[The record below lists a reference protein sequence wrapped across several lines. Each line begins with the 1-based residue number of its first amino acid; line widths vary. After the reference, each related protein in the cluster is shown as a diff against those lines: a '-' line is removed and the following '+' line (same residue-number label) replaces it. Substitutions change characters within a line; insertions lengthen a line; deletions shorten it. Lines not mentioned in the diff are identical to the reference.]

1 MRKFLCIFIAILTLL
16 AVPAL
21 AEENLLTNGDFS
33 AGSGRFPD
41 GWTTELWY
49 TDEGVSVLDVEDG
62 GYDGRCIRV
71 SNLSDNDARF
81 AQKVS
86 VEPDTLYRISCM
98 CRAEGISEDGIGA
111 TLSVKD
117 TFSYSES
124 LYDTDGQ
131 WQELTVYGR
140 TGEEQTELTL
150 YARVGGYGS
159 LNTGTAWFDDISME
173 AVADAPAGAEV
184 LSFDVVSKS
193 SSNEEKTF
201 GAAETDAEP
210 KRNTE
215 AFVLL
220 TALYLLAV
228 LAVVRKT
235 RRSPERKDA
244 FYGRC
249 MAALLAVAFALRA
262 VLAVCVR
269 GYYTDVN
276 CFTAWSEHIFSVG
289 AAKFYNSGV
298 WCDYPPGYML
308 MLWPVAA
315 LRSLFGL
322 STQSSAYLFLLKLWP
337 IAFDLAG
344 AWLLWRR
351 GKERLGAR
359 AALMLAAFFAL
370 SPAAFT
376 DSAAWG
382 QIDSVFTLM
391 IALCALEAADGR
403 YVPSLTS
410 FALAVLIKPQALLF
424 APLGLVAV
432 VVFCIREKSARASM
446 SMLKGMLAAVGLL
459 YHRQRAEPVSAA
471 GPELGG
477 HRTASHGHDRRVD
490 SVRAELCLLLR
501 AVHSEQRSPPPSADR
516 RASDSADLHLR
527 ADDPRALSVSRA
539 AAASAGLYLR
549 PRPPRADLH
558 GAGIGHAVPE
568 RVPRAA
574 GRHDRG
580 ELRPS
585 AIVGSVDQ
593 RHRLGAERG
602 ERAAAE
608 LDGAGRMRAESCA
621 RAERMPRGGG
631 VPRRAGSAQ
640 SAGSSAAPEAHRRA
654 ADGGGHADLC
664 RGRVHQ
670 SRIHE
675 GAPDHVGV
683 SVGGRQRDLRSG

>member
-16 AVPAL
+16 TVSAL

-62 GYDGRCIRV
+62 GCDGRCIRV

-140 TGEEQTELTL
+140 TGEDQTELTL

-159 LNTGTAWFDDISME
+159 LNTGSAWFDDISME
-173 AVADAPAGAEV
+173 AVTDAPAGAEV
-184 LSFDVVSKS
+184 LSFDTVSKS

-262 VLAVCVR
+262 ILAVRVR

-322 STQSSAYLFLLKLWP
+322 STQSSAYLLLLKLWP

-432 VVFCIREKSARASM
+432 RWAVSPFKRVKRTLLLSPWSGMLRRLVFSLAVTVSSTSVKVIRASG
-446 SMLKGMLAAVGLL
+446 S
-459 YHRQRAEPVSAA
+459 
-471 GPELGG
+471 GP
-477 HRTASHGHDRRVD
+477 TS
-490 SVRAELCLLLR
+490 S
-501 AVHSEQRSPPPSADR
+501 
-516 RASDSADLHLR
+516 
-527 ADDPRALSVSRA
+527 
-539 AAASAGLYLR
+539 
-549 PRPPRADLH
+549 
-558 GAGIGHAVPE
+558 
-568 RVPRAA
+568 
-574 GRHDRG
+574 
-580 ELRPS
+580 
-585 AIVGSVDQ
+585 
-593 RHRLGAERG
+593 
-602 ERAAAE
+602 
-608 LDGAGRMRAESCA
+608 
-621 RAERMPRGGG
+621 GG
-631 VPRRAGSAQ
+631 VES
-640 SAGSSAAPEAHRRA
+640 
-654 ADGGGHADLC
+654 
-664 RGRVHQ
+664 RGD
-670 SRIHE
+670 SM
-675 GAPDHVGV
+675 P
-683 SVGGRQRDLRSG
+683 S